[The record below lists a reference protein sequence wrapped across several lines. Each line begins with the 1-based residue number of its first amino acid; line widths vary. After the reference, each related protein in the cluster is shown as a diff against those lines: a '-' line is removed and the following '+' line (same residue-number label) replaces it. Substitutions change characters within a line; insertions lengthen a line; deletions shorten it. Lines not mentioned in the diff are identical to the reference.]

1 MAEQTPDV
9 VQPISAVQR
18 TGNRL
23 ERRVDLD
30 DGPLIVLSKL
40 HPPAPRRSTVGRKE
54 LLARLAEENSAK
66 LILVVAPA
74 GWGKTSLLGEW
85 CSACDTERMAWLS
98 VDQGDNDPVSFW
110 AHVIAALNKVSPEI
124 NADARQLL
132 TAPGGKSANILLS
145 HLIND
150 FELMPARVTLIVD
163 DYDQIRN
170 KDIHECVEYLI
181 EHMPPSLRLVLA
193 TRSGPALPLAR
204 LRARGEMTEIRIDD
218 LRFTEAET
226 AGLLNETLH
235 LGLSSEDIRLL
246 CQRTEGW
253 AAGLYLAGLSLSGH
267 ERPDTP
273 VSSFAGDDRQIVDY
287 LVAEVLDVQPDHIR
301 SFLLRTAVLDRLSAR
316 LCDAVTGEGGSQR
329 ILEEIER
336 TGLFVVPLDTS
347 RRWYRYHTLF
357 AETLRRELDR
367 SEPRLAP
374 LLHRRASEWYRQEGS
389 IAEAVGHA
397 MLASD
402 LADAR
407 ELIAT
412 RCISYFNEGLAG
424 TAESWLRSLPPE
436 MVAED
441 SRLCLANAWI
451 ASHLGRLDEVEPW
464 LKAGD
469 AATRQGALTDGPG
482 SIESAVCSVR
492 SHASHLLGDLAGA
505 EAASRRAVELAAEG
519 MGRCRAVAL
528 AALGASL
535 CWQGRDTESFEILKP
550 VAEPLH
556 APVDN
561 LARLWA
567 LGCLAAIALRQGEEG
582 RCDGYLQRAADLM
595 AQHGLGMYR
604 EAATAILASADLL
617 ESRGELRA
625 AEEAALSGLELA
637 QRSQARLETALAR
650 LCLARIK
657 LRAGSAA
664 EAAALVSAAREIIA
678 ACAAPGIV
686 TELAMSTAR
695 LAGQHAPAPR
705 SGQRPDGRRAD
716 GLTGREAQ
724 VLRLLAAGKTNSEI
738 AAELVVSVHTVER
751 HLQNAYR
758 KLGVRNRGQA
768 AAYIARDR
776 AISASLTKEGG

>member
-1 MAEQTPDV
+1 MAEQTPSV

-23 ERRVDLD
+23 EKRVDLD

-98 VDQGDNDPVSFW
+98 VDQGDNDPVCFW

-132 TAPGGKSANILLS
+132 TAPSGKSANILLPR
-145 HLIND
+145 LIND

-267 ERPDTP
+267 ERPDAP

-287 LVAEVLDVQPDHIR
+287 LVAEVLDVQPAHIR
-301 SFLLRTAVLDRLSAR
+301 SFLLRTGVLDRLSAR

-336 TGLFVVPLDTS
+336 TGLFIVPLDTS

-367 SEPRLAP
+367 SEPRLAQ

-412 RCISYFNEGLAG
+412 RCIGYFNEGLAG
-424 TAESWLRSLPPE
+424 TAESWLSSLPPE

-464 LKAGD
+464 LRAGD
-469 AATRQGALTDGPG
+469 TATRQGALTDGPG

-492 SHASHLLGDLAGA
+492 SHTSYLLGDLAGA

-519 MGRCRAVAL
+519 IGRCRAVAL

-535 CWQGRDTESFEILKP
+535 CWQGRDTESLEILKP
-550 VAEPLH
+550 IAEPLH

-567 LGCLAAIALRQGEEG
+567 LGCLAAITLRQGQQG

-617 ESRGELRA
+617 ERRGELRA

-637 QRSQARLETALAR
+637 QRSQARLETALAW
-650 LCLARIK
+650 LCLARV
-657 LRAGSAA
+657 RAGSGA
-664 EAAALVSAAREIIA
+664 EAAAACLSAAREIIGM
-678 ACAAPGIV
+678 CAAPGIV
-686 TELAMSTAR
+686 TELATSTAR
-695 LAGQHAPAPR
+695 LTGQHAPAPR
-705 SGQRPDGRRAD
+705 SGRRPGGGRPD

-738 AAELVVSVHTVER
+738 AADLVVSVHTVER

-768 AAYIARDR
+768 AAYIART
-776 AISASLTKEGG
+776 ALLGHL

>member
-1 MAEQTPDV
+1 MAEQTPSV
-9 VQPISAVQR
+9 VQPISAAQR

-23 ERRVDLD
+23 ERRTDLD

-40 HPPAPRRSTVGRKE
+40 HPPTPRRSTVGRKE

-66 LILVVAPA
+66 LVLVVAPA

-85 CSACDTERMAWLS
+85 CSACETERMAWLS
-98 VDQGDNDPVSFW
+98 VDQGDNDPVCFW
-110 AHVIAALNKVSPEI
+110 AHFIAALNKVSPEI
-124 NADARQLL
+124 NADARQLV
-132 TAPGGKSANILLS
+132 TAPGGKSADILLS
-145 HLIND
+145 HIIND
-150 FELMPARVTLIVD
+150 FELLPTRVTLIVD
-163 DYDQIRN
+163 DYHQIRN

-181 EHMPPSLRLVLA
+181 AHMPPSLRLVLA
-193 TRSGPALPLAR
+193 TRSDPALPLAR
-204 LRARGEMTEIRIDD
+204 LRARGEMTEIRTDD

-235 LGLSSEDIRLL
+235 LGLSSDDVRLL
-246 CQRTEGW
+246 RQRTEGW

-273 VSSFAGDDRQIVDY
+273 VSAFAGDDRQIVDY
-287 LVAEVLDVQPDHIR
+287 LVAEVLDEQPAHIR
-301 SFLLRTAVLDRLSAR
+301 SFLMRTAVLDRLSAR

-336 TGLFVVPLDTS
+336 SGLFVVPLDTS

-374 LLHRRASEWYRQEGS
+374 LLHRRASEWYRQDGS

-397 MLASD
+397 IMASD
-402 LADAR
+402 LADAK

-412 RCISYFNEGLAG
+412 RWISYFNEGLAS
-424 TAESWLRSLPPE
+424 TAESWLNSLPPE

-451 ASHLGRLDEVEPW
+451 ASHLGRLDEVERW
-464 LKAGD
+464 LEAGD
-469 AATRQGALTDGPG
+469 AATRQGTFTDGPG
-482 SIESAVCSVR
+482 SIESAACIVR

-505 EAASRRAVELAAEG
+505 EAASRRAVELAADRTE
-519 MGRCRAVAL
+519 RCRAVAL

-535 CWQGRDTESFEILKP
+535 YWQGRDAEAFEILKQ
-550 VAEPLH
+550 VAEPLQP
-556 APVDN
+556 PVDN
-561 LARLWA
+561 LASLWA
-567 LGCLAAIALRQGEEG
+567 LGCLAAITLRQGEHG
-582 RCDGYLQRAADLM
+582 RCERYLKRAAELV

-604 EAATAILASADLL
+604 EAATAVLASADLL
-617 ESRGELRA
+617 ESRGELHA

-637 QRSQARLETALAR
+637 QRGQARLETAQAW

-657 LRAGSAA
+657 LRAGSGA
-664 EAAALVSAAREIIA
+664 EAAGCISAAREMIG

-686 TELAMSTAR
+686 TELATSTAR
-695 LAGQHAPAPR
+695 LAGQHASAPK
-705 SGQRPDGRRAD
+705 SGPRPRGRRPD
-716 GLTGREAQ
+716 GLTGREAE

-738 AAELVVSVHTVER
+738 AADLVVSVHTVER

-768 AAYIARDR
+768 AAYIARTAPLR
-776 AISASLTKEGG
+776 QA

>member
-1 MAEQTPDV
+1 MAEQTPSV

-23 ERRVDLD
+23 EKRVDLD

-98 VDQGDNDPVSFW
+98 VDQGNNDPVCFW

-132 TAPGGKSANILLS
+132 TAPSGKSANILLPR
-145 HLIND
+145 LIND

-235 LGLSSEDIRLL
+235 LGLSR
-246 CQRTEGW
+246 
-253 AAGLYLAGLSLSGH
+253 SGH
-267 ERPDTP
+267 ERPDAP

-287 LVAEVLDVQPDHIR
+287 LVAEVLDVQPAHIR

-336 TGLFVVPLDTS
+336 TGLFIVPLDTS

-374 LLHRRASEWYRQEGS
+374 LLHRRASEWYRQDGS

-412 RCISYFNEGLAG
+412 RCIGYFNEGLAG
-424 TAESWLRSLPPE
+424 TAESWLSSLPPE

-464 LKAGD
+464 LRAGD
-469 AATRQGALTDGPG
+469 TATRQGALTDGPG

-492 SHASHLLGDLAGA
+492 SHTSYLLGDLAGA

-519 MGRCRAVAL
+519 IGRCRAVAL
-528 AALGASL
+528 VALGASL
-535 CWQGRDTESFEILKP
+535 CWQGRDTESLEILKP
-550 VAEPLH
+550 IAEPLH

-567 LGCLAAIALRQGEEG
+567 LGCLAAITLRQGEQG
-582 RCDGYLQRAADLM
+582 RCDGHLQRAADLM

-604 EAATAILASADLL
+604 EAATAILASAGLL
-617 ESRGELRA
+617 ERRGELRA

-637 QRSQARLETALAR
+637 QRSQARLETALAW
-650 LCLARIK
+650 LCLARV
-657 LRAGSAA
+657 RAGSGA
-664 EAAALVSAAREIIA
+664 EAAAACLSAAREIIGM
-678 ACAAPGIV
+678 CAAPGIV
-686 TELAMSTAR
+686 TELATSTAR
-695 LAGQHAPAPR
+695 LTGQHAPAPR
-705 SGQRPDGRRAD
+705 SGRRPGGGRPD

-738 AAELVVSVHTVER
+738 AADLVVSVHTVER
-751 HLQNAYR
+751 HLQDAYR

-768 AAYIARDR
+768 AAYIART
-776 AISASLTKEGG
+776 ALLGHL